1 MQNVI
6 VIFKKQLRDTLK
18 NKMILI
24 QFILFPVLTL
34 IMENCITINDMPEHF
49 FTKLFAVM
57 YIGMAPLVSASSII
71 AEEKEKDT
79 LRVLMHAN
87 IKPWQ
92 YLAGVGSYI
101 WLICMIGASIMSAGL
116 PSDERLFFLCVMAIG
131 FVISIIA
138 GACVGIFAKN
148 QMTATSVVM
157 PVMMVLSFAPM
168 LAMFNDII
176 KKGATVFYTQQLRL
190 VFDEMNWR
198 AFSGKSVLIICMNAL
213 LFVLLFAVLYRKK
226 GLE

>member
-1 MQNVI
+1 MQNVL

-24 QFILFPVLTL
+24 QFVMFPVLTL
-34 IMENCITINDMPEHF
+34 IMENCITIKDMPEHF

-57 YIGMAPLVSASSII
+57 YIGMAPLVSASSVI

-92 YLAGVGSYI
+92 YLAGVGAYI
-101 WLICMIGASIMSAGL
+101 WSICMIGALLMATGL
-116 PSDERLFFLCVMAIG
+116 PSDERIFFMCVMAIG
-131 FVISIIA
+131 FVISIVA

-157 PVMMVLSFAPM
+157 PVMLVLSFAPM

-190 VFDEMNWR
+190 VFDEMTWS
-198 AFSGKSVLIICMNAL
+198 AFSGKSVMIICINAL